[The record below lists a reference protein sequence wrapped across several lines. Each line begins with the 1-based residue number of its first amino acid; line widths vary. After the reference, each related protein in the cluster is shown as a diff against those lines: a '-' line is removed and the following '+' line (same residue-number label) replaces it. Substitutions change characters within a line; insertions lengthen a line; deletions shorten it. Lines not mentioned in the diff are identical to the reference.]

1 MQSHATTS
9 NCSWNGSE
17 VTLFVAIVSGN
28 AFGDE
33 YRKMMSAATA
43 AKKVDRPIRRLIRD
57 WKSNT

>member
-1 MQSHATTS
+1 M
-9 NCSWNGSE
+9 
-17 VTLFVAIVSGN
+17 TLFVAIVSGN